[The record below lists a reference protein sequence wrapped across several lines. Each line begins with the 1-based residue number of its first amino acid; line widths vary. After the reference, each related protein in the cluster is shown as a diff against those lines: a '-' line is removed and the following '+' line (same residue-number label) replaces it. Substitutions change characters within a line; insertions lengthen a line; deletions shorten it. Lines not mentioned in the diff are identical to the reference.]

1 MENPQSKNPESMS
14 SFTKNQRMLILL
26 AVLSTGF
33 IFLWYNEY
41 VILQPQRLA
50 VAFKSIGYVELKGDD
65 SLMGENSSSNAN
77 SSSLPTTKATAVPAI
92 IQSKK
97 PLGDTSGKV
106 VSTNQ
111 TNKNTIR
118 KSKYYSTPM
127 PKSGSPV
134 PKDRKLPK
142 GEQIAAKNH
151 KPIINATA
159 APAIIQNKE
168 ATNQTNQRKKYLIYL
183 CDNSRWCGGW
193 GDRQR
198 GIVTVYLMSLAYNR
212 TFGIE
217 MTSPCDVRR
226 FIEPNQT
233 NWIIPP
239 QELVNRTTK
248 TIDAMGAGPP
258 RLDHNGTNN
267 EDVIKIKINADAVM
281 HLKKMYPN
289 QMPKYVHGVSRA
301 IVFRRVWKHLMKPS
315 QHIIEHL
322 KQMSGNEDLNNR
334 THQLVCAHLRIG
346 KSKNL
351 PNDPPRINIS
361 SIDKL
366 WTFLHTF
373 ENSSKIFIATD
384 NEEVRV
390 SARKTFGPRYFDTGG
405 KIIHIDRQRWNKEA
419 CLGFET
425 TILDQIILSSC
436 DVLVISPS
444 NFSVRAAMLKTILNS
459 TYQFAG
465 QEVKSL
471 SPQRKRRSLTQYRKF
486 TLDVGHKL
494 LVVYVL

>member
-1 MENPQSKNPESMS
+1 MENPQSKNPESMNGL
-14 SFTKNQRMLILL
+14 TKYQKMLISL
-26 AVLSTGF
+26 AILSSGLVV
-33 IFLWYNEY
+33 LWYNEY
-41 VILQPQRLA
+41 TLLQPQQFAAA
-50 VAFKSIGYVELKGDD
+50 VKYARGGELKGKIPHKGDN
-65 SLMGENSSSNAN
+65 SLLQPNIQVSVTRATIQNKTIIGAQK
-77 SSSLPTTKATAVPAI
+77 TKTD
-92 IQSKK
+92 K
-97 PLGDTSGKV
+97 
-106 VSTNQ
+106 
-111 TNKNTIR
+111 NKIP
-118 KSKYYSTPM
+118 KSPSYYSTLM

-134 PKDRKLPK
+134 PKDRKPPK
-142 GEQIAAKNH
+142 EEQVAAKNH
-151 KPIINATA
+151 KSIAKVTA
-159 APAIIQNKE
+159 APAIIQTKE
-168 ATNQTNQRKKYLIYL
+168 ATNQTNKRKKYLIYL
-183 CDNSRWCGGW
+183 CNDRRWCGGW

-217 MTSPCDVRR
+217 MTSPCDFKR
-226 FIEPNQT
+226 FMQPNQT

-239 QELVNRTTK
+239 QDLVNRTTK
-248 TIDAMGAGPP
+248 TIDSMGAGPP
-258 RLDHNGTNN
+258 RLDYNGTNT
-267 EDVIKIKINADAVM
+267 EDVIKIKINSDASM
-281 HLKKMYPN
+281 HIRKLFPK

-322 KQMSGNEDLNNR
+322 KEMSGNVDLNNR

-351 PNDPPRINIS
+351 PNDPPRVNIS

-405 KIIHIDRQRWNKEA
+405 KIIHIDRQRWSKGA

-425 TILDQIILSSC
+425 AILDQIILTSC
-436 DVLVISPS
+436 DVLVVSPS
-444 NFSVRAAMLKTILNS
+444 NFSVRAAMLKDLLES
-459 TYQFAG
+459 VYMFG
-465 QEVKSL
+465 GKGVRPF
-471 SPQRKRRSLTQYRKF
+471 SPIRSRRSVMDYRKF
-486 TLDVGHKL
+486 TLDLGHKV